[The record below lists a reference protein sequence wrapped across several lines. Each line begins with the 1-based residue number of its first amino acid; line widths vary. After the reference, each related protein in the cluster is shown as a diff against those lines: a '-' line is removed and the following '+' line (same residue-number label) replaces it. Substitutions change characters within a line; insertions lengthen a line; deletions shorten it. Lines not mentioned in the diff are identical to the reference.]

1 VLEKAEI
8 DHARSMLIAISDPI
22 ATRLA
27 VQRAIAISPK
37 IDIVARADKDAD
49 IDTLYQLGAK
59 EVVHP
64 TFEASL
70 ELTTHLL
77 LCLGESTQ
85 NIQSE
90 IIEVRRSRYANFRP
104 DIACVLPAI
113 VPLLSATPNL
123 IEIDSQAS

>member
-1 VLEKAEI
+1 M

-27 VQRAIAISPK
+27 VQRAIALSPK

-104 DIACVLPAI
+104 DIACVLPAL
-113 VPLLSATPNL
+113 VPLLPPVPNL